1 MKTTTLILSAA
12 ILGFA
17 ASRPPSGAAEPGTD
31 LNESYSQAAGSM
43 PAPQLTPNHGAAKPA
58 ALAPQGGTKIEK
70 TIRKAMPAVVQ
81 VLVPGVGMGSGF
93 IMLPSGIVVT
103 NAHVVDSVP
112 LGGKVVIRTADTE
125 PQKGTLL
132 AKGEKGKK
140 DIAFIQL
147 PPAKNG
153 WSTLPMKPSARMA
166 LGSEVLTMGYPRG
179 LPFTVNRGIIS
190 GLNRKNEHITFMQ
203 TDASINPGNSGGPL
217 VTLDGAVVG
226 INTQIVTEGGGS
238 EGLGFAI
245 ISEDINRA
253 WKQYL
258 KIDNLDTPWLGVML
272 DPELEVQ
279 QIIAGSPAKKANIKL
294 HDAIVG
300 FEGVQIK
307 SMADFLHELHMFMP
321 GDTVKLTVM
330 RAGKP
335 REISVV
341 LESEKIVKPQ
351 RIAAQEA
358 DHLPV

>member
-1 MKTTTLILSAA
+1 MKTTILILSAT

-17 ASRPPSGAAEPGTD
+17 ASRPPSGAAQSASD
-31 LNESYSQAAGSM
+31 LNESYMQAAGSM
-43 PAPQLTPNHGAAKPA
+43 PAPQLAPSHGAAKPA
-58 ALAPQGGTKIEK
+58 AAAPRVGTQIEE
-70 TIRKAMPAVVQ
+70 TVRKAMPAVVQ
-81 VLVPGVGMGSGF
+81 VIVPGSGMGSGF

-103 NAHVVDSVP
+103 NAHVVDEVAV
-112 LGGKVVIRTADTE
+112 GDDVVILTADTK
-125 PQKGTLL
+125 PQTGTLL
-132 AKGEKGKK
+132 AKGEGGKK
-140 DIAFIQL
+140 DIAFIQI
-147 PPAKNG
+147 PPVKNG
-153 WSTLPMKPSARMA
+153 WSTLTMKPSARMA

-217 VTLDGAVVG
+217 VALDGAVVG
-226 INTQIVTEGGGS
+226 INTQIITESGGS

-272 DPELEVQ
+272 DPELAVQ
-279 QIIAGSPAKKANIKL
+279 QIITDSPAKKAGIKL
-294 HDAIVG
+294 DDVIVE
-300 FEGVQIK
+300 FEGAQIE
-307 SMADFLHELHMFMP
+307 SMEDFLHELHMFMP
-321 GDTVKLTVM
+321 GDTVKLLVL
-330 RAGKP
+330 RNGKP
-335 REISVV
+335 RKIPVV
-341 LESEKIVKPQ
+341 LESEKEVKPQ